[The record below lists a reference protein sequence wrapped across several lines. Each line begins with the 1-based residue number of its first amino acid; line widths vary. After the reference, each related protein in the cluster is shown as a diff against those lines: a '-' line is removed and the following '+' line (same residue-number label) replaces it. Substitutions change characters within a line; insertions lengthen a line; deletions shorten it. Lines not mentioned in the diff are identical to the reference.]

1 MVYFIGIR
9 GWGTTAL
16 AQVMKARGVYVMGS
30 DTQEKFMTGYILEKA
45 HIKVLSPFDSNN
57 ILSNDKIEYAVVSGA
72 YYLEGKT
79 PTNPEVLEI
88 LSKNIP
94 LLTYSQALGN
104 VTREFGSTLAV
115 AGSHGKST
123 TSALLTYTLQELG
136 QNPFGV
142 IGAFVPQF
150 GGNARIGDKNSKY
163 LVVEADEYQNH
174 FLDLTMGGLIILN
187 VDYDHPDFFE
197 TKESY
202 YQAFINVIDKL
213 PLDKPLI
220 VNGDDE
226 NINNYILPN
235 IQNSDRH
242 IIKFGFNKN
251 NNITL
256 DEANNIIVEGIKYNA
271 LNLAIAGKHNRLNAL
286 SCVGLL
292 YSLGYDINSIIE
304 SMSGFRG
311 TQRRLE
317 YKGSTDT
324 GVAIIDDYAHHPTEI
339 MAGIQALREKYPAKK
354 IHCVFQPHTF
364 SRTQMLLK
372 EFGQALSEA
381 DYTYLL
387 PIYTSARES
396 IGEVQSKDI
405 MEYIINPNAK
415 LYANSDDLIKDLNLI
430 EGDNNIIVTMGAG
443 DVWKITKDMI

>member
-1 MVYFIGIR
+1 MVYFIGIK
-9 GWGTTAL
+9 GIGMTPL
-16 AQVMKARGVYVMGS
+16 AQVMQAKGISVMGS
-30 DTQEKFMTGYILEKA
+30 DVEETFMTDSVLYNSN
-45 HIKVLSPFDSNN
+45 IKVLSPFDISNIPN
-57 ILSNDKIEYAVVSGA
+57 EIEYAVVSGA

-88 LSKNIP
+88 LRRNIT

-104 VTREFGSTLAV
+104 VSKEFGSTLAV
-115 AGSHGKST
+115 AGSHGKTT

-142 IGAFVPQF
+142 IGSVVPQF

-213 PLDKPLI
+213 SLDKPLI

-235 IQNSDRH
+235 IQNPSRN
-242 IIKFGFNKN
+242 IIKFGFNKD

-256 DEANNIIVEGIKYNA
+256 DEANNIIVEGITYNT

-292 YSLGYDINSIIE
+292 YSLNFEVNSIIE
-304 SMSGFRG
+304 AMSGFRG
-311 TQRRLE
+311 TNRRLE
-317 YKGSTDT
+317 YKGATGT
-324 GVAIIDDYAHHPTEI
+324 GVSIIDDYAHHPTEI

-372 EFGQALSEA
+372 DFGQALSES

-405 MEYIINPNAK
+405 MEYIVSPNTK

>member
-30 DTQEKFMTGYILEKA
+30 DTEEKFMTGYILEKA
-45 HIKVLSPFDSNN
+45 NIKVLSPFDISN
-57 ILSNDKIEYAVVSGA
+57 IPNDVEYAVVSGA

-88 LSKNIP
+88 LRRNIP
-94 LLTYSQALGN
+94 LLTYSQTLGN
-104 VTREFGSTLAV
+104 VSREFESTLAV

-142 IGAFVPQF
+142 IGAFVTQF

-197 TKESY
+197 TKKSY
-202 YQAFINVIDKL
+202 YQSFINVIDQL

-235 IQNSDRH
+235 IQNSDRN

-256 DEANNIIVEGIKYNA
+256 DENNQIVVEGIKYNA

-286 SCVGLL
+286 SCLALL
-292 YSLGYDINSIIE
+292 HSLGYEINSIIE
-304 SMSGFRG
+304 AMSGFRG

-317 YKGSTDT
+317 YKGATAT

-339 MAGIQALREKYPAKK
+339 MAGIQALREKYPDKK

-381 DYTYLL
+381 DYIYLL

-396 IGEVQSKDI
+396 IGNVKSEDI
-405 MEYIINPNAK
+405 MNYIVSTNAK
-415 LYANSDDLIKDLNLI
+415 LYVDSADLIQDLSLI
-430 EGDNNIIVTMGAG
+430 EGDNNVIVTMGAG

>member
-30 DTQEKFMTGYILEKA
+30 DTEEKFMTGYILEKA
-45 HIKVLSPFDSNN
+45 NIKVLSPFDISN
-57 ILSNDKIEYAVVSGA
+57 IPNDVEYAVVSGA

-88 LSKNIP
+88 LRRNIP
-94 LLTYSQALGN
+94 LLTYSQTLGN
-104 VTREFGSTLAV
+104 VSREFESTLAV

-142 IGAFVPQF
+142 IGAFVTQF

-256 DEANNIIVEGIKYNA
+256 DENNQIVVEGIKYNA

-286 SCVGLL
+286 SCLALL
-292 YSLGYDINSIIE
+292 HSLGYEINSIIE
-304 SMSGFRG
+304 AMSGFRG

-317 YKGSTDT
+317 YKGATAT
-324 GVAIIDDYAHHPTEI
+324 GVVIIDDYAHHPTEI
-339 MAGIQALREKYPAKK
+339 MAGIQALREKYPTKK

-364 SRTQMLLK
+364 SRTQILLK
-372 EFGQALSEA
+372 EFGQALSKA
-381 DYTYLL
+381 DYTYIL

-396 IGEVQSKDI
+396 IGEVKSEDI
-405 MEYIINPNAK
+405 MEYIVSPNAK
-415 LYANSDDLIKDLNLI
+415 LYADSADLIKDLKLI
-430 EGDNNIIVTMGAG
+430 EGDDNIIVTMGAG

>member
-1 MVYFIGIR
+1 M
-9 GWGTTAL
+9 
-16 AQVMKARGVYVMGS
+16 
-30 DTQEKFMTGYILEKA
+30 
-45 HIKVLSPFDSNN
+45 
-57 ILSNDKIEYAVVSGA
+57 
-72 YYLEGKT
+72 
-79 PTNPEVLEI
+79 
-88 LSKNIP
+88 
-94 LLTYSQALGN
+94 GN

-142 IGAFVPQF
+142 IGAFVTQF

-235 IQNSDRH
+235 IQNPSRN
-242 IIKFGFNKN
+242 IIKFGFNKD

-256 DEANNIIVEGIKYNA
+256 DEANNIIVEGITYNT

-292 YSLGYDINSIIE
+292 YSLNFEVNSIIE
-304 SMSGFRG
+304 AMSGFRG
-311 TQRRLE
+311 TNRRLE
-317 YKGSTDT
+317 YKGATGT
-324 GVAIIDDYAHHPTEI
+324 GVSIIDDYAHHPTEI

-372 EFGQALSEA
+372 EFGHALSEA
-381 DYTYLL
+381 DHIYIL

-405 MEYIINPNAK
+405 MEYIINPNAE

-430 EGDNNIIVTMGAG
+430 EGDNNVIVTMGAG

>member
-16 AQVMKARGVYVMGS
+16 AQVMKARGFEVTGS
-30 DTQEKFMTGYILEKA
+30 DTEEEFMTGYILERA
-45 HIKVLSPFDSNN
+45 NIQVLAPFESSNIPDN
-57 ILSNDKIEYAVVSGA
+57 IDYAVVSGA
-72 YYLEGKT
+72 YYIEGKT
-79 PTNPEVLEI
+79 PTNPEVIEVLNR
-88 LSKNIP
+88 NIP

-104 VTREFGSTLAV
+104 IAKSFDTTLGV
-115 AGSHGKST
+115 SGTHGKST
-123 TSALLTYTLQELG
+123 TSALLTYTLQELS

-150 GGNARIGDKNSKY
+150 GGNARIGDNNSQY

-174 FLDLTMGGLIILN
+174 FLDIDMGGLIILN
-187 VDYDHPDFFE
+187 VDYDHPDFF
-197 TKESY
+197 TTPDSY
-202 YQAFINVIDKL
+202 YQAFINAIDKL

-226 NINNYILPN
+226 NITRYILPN
-235 IQNSDRH
+235 IKDKTRK
-242 IIKFGFNKN
+242 ILKFGLNLA

-256 DEANNIIVEGIKYNA
+256 DGDNSVILEGRQYNQ

-286 SCVGLL
+286 ACLGLL
-292 YSLGYDINSIIE
+292 YALGFNINSSIE
-304 SMSGFRG
+304 AMSGFRG

-317 YKGSTDT
+317 YKGVTQT
-324 GVAIIDDYAHHPTEI
+324 GVIIIDDYAHHPTEI
-339 MAGIQALREKYPAKK
+339 MAGIQALREQYPEKI

-364 SRTQMLLK
+364 SRTEILLQ
-372 EFGQALSEA
+372 EFGQALSQA

-387 PIYTSARES
+387 PIYASAREAEGS
-396 IGEVQSKDI
+396 ITSNDI
-405 MEYIINPNAK
+405 MNYIDNNNTKIYKDSNDLK
-415 LYANSDDLIKDLNLI
+415 QDLSLIQGDDNLI
-430 EGDNNIIVTMGAG
+430 ITMGAG

>member
-1 MVYFIGIR
+1 MVYFIGIK
-9 GWGTTAL
+9 GVGMTAL
-16 AQVMKARGVYVMGS
+16 AQVMQARGSQLMGS
-30 DTQEKFMTGYILEKA
+30 DIKDTFMTDKILDKSKI
-45 HIKVLSPFDSNN
+45 HVMSPFDKDN
-57 ILSNDKIEYAVVSGA
+57 IPSDIEYAVVSGA
-72 YYLEGKT
+72 YYLAGKT

-104 VTREFGSTLAV
+104 VSREFESTLAV
-115 AGSHGKST
+115 AGSHGKTT
-123 TSALLTYTLQELG
+123 TSALLTYTLQELR

-142 IGAFVPQF
+142 IGSVVPQF

-202 YQAFINVIDKL
+202 YQAFINVIDNL
-213 PLDKPLI
+213 PLDKPLMI
-220 VNGDDE
+220 NGDDE
-226 NINNYILPN
+226 NINKYILPN
-235 IQNSDRH
+235 IQNSSRN
-242 IIKFGFNKN
+242 IIKFGFNKD

-256 DEANNIIVEGIKYNA
+256 DEANNIIVEGITYNT

-304 SMSGFRG
+304 AMSGFRG

-317 YKGSTDT
+317 YKGYTGT

-339 MAGIQALREKYPAKK
+339 MAGIQALREKYPAKN

-364 SRTQMLLK
+364 SRTKILLK
-372 EFGQALSEA
+372 EFGQALSQA

-387 PIYTSARES
+387 PIYASAREN
-396 IGEVQSKDI
+396 IGDVKSEDI
-405 MEYIINPNAK
+405 MNYIVSPNAK
-415 LYANSDDLIKDLNLI
+415 LYADSADLIKDLNLI
-430 EGDNNIIVTMGAG
+430 EGDNNVIVTMGAG

>member
-45 HIKVLSPFDSNN
+45 NIKVLAPFDSNN
-57 ILSNDKIEYAVVSGA
+57 IPSTDKIEYAVVSGA

-88 LSKNIP
+88 LRRNIP

-104 VTREFGSTLAV
+104 VSREFENTLAV

-142 IGAFVPQF
+142 IGAFVTQF

-174 FLDLTMGGLIILN
+174 FLDLTINGLIILN

-213 PLDKPLI
+213 PVDKPLI
-220 VNGDDE
+220 INGDDE
-226 NINNYILPN
+226 SINNYILPK
-235 IQNSDRH
+235 IKNSNRK
-242 IIKFGFNKN
+242 ILKFGFNAEN
-251 NNITL
+251 DITL
-256 DEANNIIVEGIKYNA
+256 NKDNNVIVEGIKYNK

-292 YSLGYDINSIIE
+292 YSLGYDINSIIDA
-304 SMSGFRG
+304 MSGFRG

-317 YKGSTDT
+317 YKGNTSTGID
-324 GVAIIDDYAHHPTEI
+324 IIDDYAHHPTEI
-339 MAGIQALREKYPAKK
+339 IAGIQALREKYPEKI

-364 SRTQMLLK
+364 SRTKILLK
-372 EFGQALSEA
+372 EFGNALSQA
-381 DYTYLL
+381 DYIYLM
-387 PIYTSARES
+387 PIYASAREMN
-396 IGEVQSKDI
+396 GEVNSQDI
-405 MEYIINPNAK
+405 MNYITNSNAK
-415 LYANSDDLIKDLNLI
+415 LYINSDDLVQDLSLI
-430 EGDNNIIVTMGAG
+430 QGKNHIIVTMGAG
-443 DVWKITKDMI
+443 DVWKITKNMI